1 MELTLIKNLLID
13 LFKKDFSL
21 KSRQRPL
28 VYMRAIYFKL
38 CRDFTNYTT
47 TEIGASVKRDHATV
61 LHGLKLFKLLKE
73 WNDEYYLDIYTQARL
88 VIKQNYKFGNPF
100 LKKSYKEK
108 YTELLFKHILLK
120 EKYKKIKTTLEK
132 IS

>member
-13 LFKKDFSL
+13 LFNKDFSV

-38 CRDFTNYTT
+38 CKDFTPYTT
-47 TEIGASVKRDHATV
+47 TDIGASVGRDHATV
-61 LHGLKLFKLLKE
+61 LHGLKLFKLLRE
-73 WNDEYYLDIYTQARL
+73 WNEEYYIEIYTQARIL
-88 VIKQNYKFGNPF
+88 MKQKYKFANPD
-100 LKKSYKEK
+100 LKKSYRKR
-108 YTELLFKHILLK
+108 YNELLLKHILLK
-120 EKYKKIKTTLEK
+120 EKYHKIKTTLEK